1 MIVYD
6 IECIRPVMPRDPDQC
21 LPDIEYAKDWKDY
34 LGMGIACI
42 GAYDAEADLFRVFGG
57 DPPEL
62 DRFGAFAANRI
73 IVGWNNRAF
82 DDPLLAAHGVDVVQ
96 SWDIKAALMAAGGGG
111 QRGNS
116 LEDTARVNLG
126 GTGKFADG
134 SMAPVWWQRG
144 QHERVIDYCLQDV
157 NLTRR
162 LLCRL
167 LNRGEITAAA
177 TGKPVRPAI
186 PLEILHAHER
196 HAAAVA
202 A

>member
-6 IECIRPVMPRDPDQC
+6 IETVCPVMPRDPDER
-21 LPDIEYAKDWKDY
+21 LFAIHYAANWQDY
-34 LGMGIACI
+34 TGMGIACI
-42 GAYDAEADLFRVFGG
+42 GCYDTDDDQFRVFGG
-57 DPPEL
+57 GQPEL
-62 DRFGAFAANRI
+62 DRFAAFAANRI
-73 IVGWNNRAF
+73 VIGWNNRAF

-96 SWDIKAALMAAGGGG
+96 SWDIKAALMAAGAGG

-116 LEDTARVNLG
+116 LGDTARVNLG
-126 GTGKFADG
+126 GIGKFADG

-157 NLTRR
+157 NLTRLLLKR
-162 LLCRL
+162 LLDK
-167 LNRGEITAAA
+167 GELTAAA
-177 TGKPVRPAI
+177 TGMPVRPAI

-196 HAAAVA
+196 HAAEIA